1 MSIKFIQFL
10 FPKKNYEILNA
21 LSKSINVYILFK
33 TFIKSG
39 VINFSDNYKKNF
51 IELVSPKIVIT
62 AIDNNPVFY
71 KLKNIYNKPNYISIQ
86 NGMRKDTFY
95 KECKKYINKTGQKLK
110 ADHIFLFGVNEKKRF
125 SKIIDSN
132 FHCIGNLVNNHYPIR
147 YKNIKKKINSIMYI
161 SQYKISIHEN
171 PNSPL
176 NTFEEDKRIFNQL
189 VKFCKKNKINLSFAA
204 NDRSN
209 KPGLSLE
216 SYYRKNLINDKWI
229 YHRQG
234 NKLKTYSNLNKQQ
247 MVVFGYST
255 LGYEA
260 LAKGLKC
267 VSCYKHFPIIGSNV
281 KYVKS
286 GSFWTSSKK
295 YSDLEKTLNRVIKL
309 SSKQWKKIAGKY
321 SKEILDYDP
330 NNIEIK
336 KILKRILLKK

>member
-1 MSIKFIQFL
+1 
-10 FPKKNYEILNA
+10 
-21 LSKSINVYILFK
+21 
-33 TFIKSG
+33 
-39 VINFSDNYKKNF
+39 
-51 IELVSPKIVIT
+51 
-62 AIDNNPVFY
+62 
-71 KLKNIYNKPNYISIQ
+71 
-86 NGMRKDTFY
+86 
-95 KECKKYINKTGQKLK
+95 
-110 ADHIFLFGVNEKKRF
+110 
-125 SKIIDSN
+125 
-132 FHCIGNLVNNHYPIR
+132 
-147 YKNIKKKINSIMYI
+147 
-161 SQYKISIHEN
+161 
-171 PNSPL
+171 
-176 NTFEEDKRIFNQL
+176 
-189 VKFCKKNKINLSFAA
+189 
-204 NDRSN
+204 
-209 KPGLSLE
+209 
-216 SYYRKNLINDKWI
+216 
-229 YHRQG
+229 
-234 NKLKTYSNLNKQQ
+234 